1 MKTLHFSW
9 YFISLVGLHYF
20 YYILFIFHKQLG
32 DDRTKYIKEEEIV
45 LNAVPLATSYLPFA
59 VVGNIVIIE
68 NPQCLFQFCPIG
80 KVSYAYE
87 VCK

>member
-1 MKTLHFSW
+1 METIHFSQ

-32 DDRTKYIKEEEIV
+32 DERTKYIREEIV

-59 VVGNIVIIE
+59 VVISLVFS
-68 NPQCLFQFCPIG
+68 L
-80 KVSYAYE
+80 KVHSACSSF
-87 VCK
+87 VQ

>member
-1 MKTLHFSW
+1 METVHFSQ

-45 LNAVPLATSYLPFA
+45 LNAIPLAGSYLPFA
-59 VVGNIVIIE
+59 VEGNIVIS
-68 NPQCLFQFCPIG
+68 LVFSL
-80 KVSYAYE
+80 KVHSACSSF
-87 VCK
+87 VR